1 MWLVN
6 GIQYNYTPLMDL
18 RYAMG
23 ERSHSLQRLASVG
36 SWGTQV
42 ELQAVSDCFS
52 VTVFVCSPNI
62 SQIIRW
68 EIKGTPK
75 HHSIH
80 IPPVSL
86 HATLPFTHSAHIEL
100 CYNKYHYTSQ
110 LRKECS
116 SHHSKAQQQRR
127 HRLTR
132 VINRHTL
139 HTPITNNIMC
149 LARLGIDQVHTES
162 TKVRYI

>member
-42 ELQAVSDCFS
+42 ELQAAFN
-52 VTVFVCSPNI
+52 VTVFVCSSNI

-86 HATLPFTHSAHIEL
+86 HTTLPFTHSAHIEL

-116 SHHSKAQQQRR
+116 SHHSKAQQQRC
-127 HRLTR
+127 HRLIGR
-132 VINRHTL
+132 AKRAHLVVQ
-139 HTPITNNIMC
+139 
-149 LARLGIDQVHTES
+149 LARFF
-162 TKVRYI
+162 YIYVSSLRPCRRIPYRF